1 MKIKFMFFFIV
12 CFLTFLP
19 IVSAESPLRAAFIRE
34 HQLWMIEGDKEQ
46 QLTKGR
52 YIYSPKWSYDGRF
65 IAYLD
70 GDKNG
75 ENTHLFVYDTK
86 QKSSY
91 QPYETIET
99 TSFEWS
105 PTTNQI
111 AYNAGGVLNVT
122 KTRNGR
128 PMGFDNV
135 SLGTSDFTWFPNG
148 KEFLVSSQSNL
159 LPTGWGPI
167 HLFRV
172 PINANLNTEKIKP
185 FYTIKTNTPDLFAI
199 DANYFKWST
208 DHKWVSFL
216 ATPTASWSNDSN
228 ILCVL
233 SSTGKHFQP
242 LGNMLMNEDW
252 IKWAPTENKLAY
264 ISGEGRFLVK
274 DKKTTVAD
282 IPTSNHQ
289 KNYTP
294 NGYVD
299 LDIEWLSPDEVIVA
313 RARENKE
320 WKEGPVPTM
329 FSKLYVI
336 NIKSTEQ
343 KQISFPKGNE
353 VDIRPQ
359 VMGSYITWYRKGN
372 RGDVW
377 VKEGIK
383 NHAYL
388 WIKNVDGAPVFFSGN
403 RL

>member
-19 IVSAESPLRAAFIRE
+19 IVSAEVPLKATFIRE
-34 HQLWMIEGDKEQ
+34 HQLWMVEGDKEQ

-52 YIYSPKWSYDGRF
+52 YIYSPKWSHDGRF

-122 KTRNGR
+122 KTKNGR

-199 DANYFKWST
+199 DANYFKWSP

-216 ATPTASWSNDSN
+216 ATPTASWSADSN
-228 ILCVL
+228 TLCVL

-242 LGNMLMNEDW
+242 LGKMLMNKDW
-252 IKWAPTENKLAY
+252 MKWAPTENELAY
-264 ISGEGRFLVK
+264 ISGEGRFLVQ

-299 LDIEWLSPDEVIVA
+299 LDLAWLSPDEVIVA

-320 WKEGPVPTM
+320 WQEGPVPTM
-329 FSKLYVI
+329 FTRLYKINSK
-336 NIKSTEQ
+336 TGEQ
-343 KQISFPKGNE
+343 KQISFPKRNE
-353 VDIRPQ
+353 LDTQPQ
-359 VMGSYITWYRKGN
+359 VRDPYITWYRKGN
-372 RGDVW
+372 QGDVW
-377 VKEGIK
+377 IK
-383 NHAYL
+383 NRIKGHAYIWL
-388 WIKNVDGAPVFFSGN
+388 KNVDESPVFFSDTQA
-403 RL
+403 

>member
-1 MKIKFMFFFIV
+1 MKIKIMFFFIV
-12 CFLTFLP
+12 CFLTSLP
-19 IVSAESPLRAAFIRE
+19 NVSAEVPLRATFIRE
-34 HQLWMIEGDKEQ
+34 HQLWMIEDDKEQ
-46 QLTKGR
+46 QLTKNR

-75 ENTHLFVYDTK
+75 ENAHLFVYDTK
-86 QKSSY
+86 QHRSY
-91 QPYETIET
+91 QPYENIET
-99 TSFEWS
+99 TGFEWS
-105 PTTNQI
+105 PTSNRL

-122 KTRNGR
+122 KTENGR

-135 SLGTSDFTWFPNG
+135 SLGVSDFTWFPNG

-185 FYTIKTNTPDLFAI
+185 FYTIKTNTSDLFAI

-208 DHKWVSFL
+208 DHKWISFL
-216 ATPTASWSNDSN
+216 ATPTASWSADSN
-228 ILCVL
+228 TLCVL

-252 IKWAPTENKLAY
+252 MKWSPTENKLAY
-264 ISGEGRFLVK
+264 ISGEGRFLVQ

-289 KNYTP
+289 KKYTP
-294 NGYVD
+294 NGNVD

-313 RARENKE
+313 RAKENKE

-343 KQISFPKGNE
+343 KQISFPKRNE
-353 VDIRPQ
+353 LDTQPQ
-359 VMGSYITWYRKGN
+359 VIDSYITWYRKGDQ
-372 RGDVW
+372 GDVW
-377 VKEGIK
+377 IKNGIK
-383 NHAYL
+383 GHAYIWL
-388 WIKNVDGAPVFFSGN
+388 KNVDEAPVFFSN
-403 RL
+403 NQA

>member
-19 IVSAESPLRAAFIRE
+19 IVSAESPLRAAFIRA

-52 YIYSPKWSYDGRF
+52 YIYSPKWSHDGRF

-99 TSFEWS
+99 TSFE
-105 PTTNQI
+105 
-111 AYNAGGVLNVT
+111 
-122 KTRNGR
+122 
-128 PMGFDNV
+128 
-135 SLGTSDFTWFPNG
+135 WFPNG

-216 ATPTASWSNDSN
+216 ATPTASWSADSN
-228 ILCVL
+228 TLCVL

-242 LGNMLMNEDW
+242 LGNMLMNEEW
-252 IKWAPTENKLAY
+252 IKWAPKENKLAY

-329 FSKLYVI
+329 FSQLYVI